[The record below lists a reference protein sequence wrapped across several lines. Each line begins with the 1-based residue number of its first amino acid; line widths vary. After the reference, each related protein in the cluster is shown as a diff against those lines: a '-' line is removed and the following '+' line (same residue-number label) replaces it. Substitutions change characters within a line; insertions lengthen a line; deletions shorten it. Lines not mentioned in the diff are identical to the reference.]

1 MINKEIGLLKKVD
14 LIITVSEREKRG
26 LNNINNIVVWGHPV
40 VVKNPENGFHER
52 KDINLLH
59 QPFTKDH
66 HITLQSIKSEAI
78 TMLKLVIL
86 AICFEGDITFV
97 ISELKAKA
105 SLREFRGVHDV
116 PDAKEVYRFTV
127 DQFV

>member
-40 VVKNPENGFHER
+40 VVKNPENGFRER

-66 HITLQSIKSEAI
+66 HITLHSPIDQKRSYNDGYNDA
-78 TMLKLVIL
+78 
-86 AICFEGDITFV
+86 EGRDTRNV
-97 ISELKAKA
+97 L
-105 SLREFRGVHDV
+105 
-116 PDAKEVYRFTV
+116 
-127 DQFV
+127 

>member
-52 KDINLLH
+52 KDINPLH

-66 HITLQSIKSEAI
+66 HITRQSIKREAI
-78 TMLKLVIL
+78 TMTITMLKV
-86 AICFEGDITFV
+86 GDTRNV
-97 ISELKAKA
+97 L
-105 SLREFRGVHDV
+105 
-116 PDAKEVYRFTV
+116 
-127 DQFV
+127 

>member
-52 KDINLLH
+52 EALTPSTNHSQKIIISLS
-59 QPFTKDH
+59 TR
-66 HITLQSIKSEAI
+66 QSIKREAI
-78 TMLKLVIL
+78 TMTITMLKV
-86 AICFEGDITFV
+86 GDTRNV
-97 ISELKAKA
+97 L
-105 SLREFRGVHDV
+105 
-116 PDAKEVYRFTV
+116 
-127 DQFV
+127 

>member
-14 LIITVSEREKRG
+14 LIITVSERGKREENDIIEKRG

-52 KDINLLH
+52 KDINPLH

-66 HITLQSIKSEAI
+66 HITRQSIKREAI
-78 TMLKLVIL
+78 TMTITMLKV
-86 AICFEGDITFV
+86 GDTRNV
-97 ISELKAKA
+97 L
-105 SLREFRGVHDV
+105 
-116 PDAKEVYRFTV
+116 
-127 DQFV
+127 

>member
-52 KDINLLH
+52 KDINLPPPTTQKRSSYHSPLSNRS
-59 QPFTKDH
+59 K
-66 HITLQSIKSEAI
+66 E
-78 TMLKLVIL
+78 KLL
-86 AICFEGDITFV
+86 
-97 ISELKAKA
+97 
-105 SLREFRGVHDV
+105 
-116 PDAKEVYRFTV
+116 
-127 DQFV
+127 